1 MKLNPYLNFP
11 GTCKEAIT
19 AYQQILG
26 GDIVSMMTFAD
37 MPGENEAPAEL
48 AGGIG
53 HARLIIGDQVLMA
66 SDAGPDRFKPMQG
79 TSITLNIDD
88 PAEAERAFDALA
100 EGGAVEMPLQETFWA
115 FKFGLLT
122 DRFGTR
128 WMVNCV
134 KPE

>member
-11 GTCKEAIT
+11 GTCREAMM
-19 AYQQILG
+19 AYQRVLG
-26 GDIVSMMTFAD
+26 GDMVAMMTFAD
-37 MPGENEAPAEL
+37 MPGDYEAPAEL
-48 AGGIG
+48 ADTIG

-66 SDAGPDRFKPMQG
+66 SDVAPDRFKPMEG
-79 TSITLNIDD
+79 VSVTLNIDD
-88 PAEAERAFDALA
+88 PAEAERVFNALA
-100 EGGAVEMPLQETFWA
+100 EGGAIEMPLQETFWA
-115 FKFGLLT
+115 FKFGLAT